1 MKKSTR
7 IVLALAII
15 AGAAFYFFDW
25 KPNGKDGDKKTT
37 ADKTKPA
44 FTFQPDDVSAIT
56 ISHPG
61 DAGTQ
66 PVRLAR
72 RNADWQITQ
81 PLTALADDS
90 TAAGIAQALSNAHI
104 EDTEPGTPD
113 RLKQYG
119 LDPAAV
125 TIDFELSNGTKHS
138 VQLGKKDFV
147 GTSVYSK
154 IDSNKDVSL
163 LPESLLGLTGKSLD
177 EYRDH
182 AVLHAH
188 TDQITSIDLKNAS
201 GEIALAKDG
210 QNWKFSKPQSA
221 LADSSS
227 VDELLAAITGGKF
240 VTVAAETPDDLA
252 KYGLATPAITIS
264 AADAK
269 GKSATLIVG
278 KKDGEMYF
286 AREQSLPEIFRITAD
301 LQKKLCETFADLR
314 DKKIAHFDPA
324 TITHVDFQNA
334 NGPISLT
341 RKSDDEWTF
350 DAPADVKGKSATA
363 EKILATLEAARA
375 DEVLDTPPA
384 AISAK
389 LAKPA
394 VQATLTFKDGKKLS
408 VAISAAGADFVYA
421 RTGDS
426 ATIYKLK
433 KAILDDLNLKPADM
447 TL

>member
-1 MKKSTR
+1 MKKSTL
-7 IVLALAII
+7 IVLALAIL

-25 KPNGKDGDKKTT
+25 KPNGKDGDKKSS

-44 FTFQPDDVSAIT
+44 FTFQPDDVASIA

-61 DAGTQ
+61 DPQAQ
-66 PVRLAR
+66 PIRLAR

-81 PLTALADDS
+81 PLTALADNA

-125 TIDFELSNGTKHS
+125 TIEFELANGTKHS

-188 TDQITSIDLKNAS
+188 TDQIASIDLKNAS

-210 QNWKFSKPQSA
+210 QNWKFSKPQTT
-221 LADSSS
+221 LADSSA
-227 VDELLAAITGGKF
+227 VDELLAAVTGGKF
-240 VTVAAETPDDLA
+240 ATVGAETSDDLA
-252 KYGLATPAITIS
+252 KYGLATPAITFTT
-264 AADAK
+264 ADAK
-269 GKSATLIVG
+269 GKSSTLIVG
-278 KKDGEMYF
+278 KKDGDMYF
-286 AREQSLPEIFRITAD
+286 AREESLPEVFRITAD
-301 LQKKLCETFADLR
+301 LQKKLSDSFADLR
-314 DKKIAHFDPA
+314 DKKVVHFDPA
-324 TITHVDFQNA
+324 TITHIDFFQNA
-334 NGPISLT
+334 NGSISLT
-341 RKSDDEWTF
+341 RKNEDEWTF
-350 DAPADVKGKSATA
+350 DAPADVKGKSASA

-375 DEVLDTPPA
+375 EEVIDKPTGLLALPQVNPPQ
-384 AISAK
+384 IH
-389 LAKPA
+389 
-394 VQATLTFKDGKKLS
+394 LTAKDGKVWWIEVKE
-408 VAISAAGADFVYA
+408 VKDGYVYFE
-421 RTGDS
+421 TSGGPS
-426 ATIYKLK
+426 IYKLK
-433 KAILDDLNLKPADM
+433 KEILDELFPKPADM
-447 TL
+447 LL

>member
-1 MKKSTR
+1 MKKSTL
-7 IVLALAII
+7 IVLALALI

-25 KPNGKDGDKKTT
+25 KPNGKDGDKKAA
-37 ADKTKPA
+37 ADKTKSA
-44 FTFQPDDVSAIT
+44 FTFQPDDVTAIT
-56 ISHPG
+56 IAHPG
-61 DAGTQ
+61 DPGAQ
-66 PVRLAR
+66 PIRLAR

-81 PLTALADDS
+81 PLTALADNA

-104 EDTEPGTPD
+104 EDSEPGTPD

-125 TIDFELSNGTKHS
+125 VIDFELGNGAKHT

-182 AVLHAH
+182 GVLHAH
-188 TDQITSIDLKNAS
+188 TDQITSLNLKNAS

-210 QNWKFSKPQSA
+210 QTWKFSKPQVA
-221 LADSSS
+221 LADSSA
-227 VDELLAAITGGKF
+227 VDELLAALTGGRF
-240 VTVAAETPDDLA
+240 VNVAAETADDLA
-252 KYGLATPAITIS
+252 KYGLATPIISFS

-269 GKSATLIVG
+269 GKSSALSIG
-278 KKDGEMYF
+278 KKDGDMFF
-286 AREQSLPEIFRITAD
+286 AREESLPEIFRITAD
-301 LQKKLCETFADLR
+301 LQKKLSETFADLR
-314 DKKIAHFDPA
+314 DKKVAHFDPA
-324 TITHVDFQNA
+324 TITHIDFQNA

-341 RKSDDEWTF
+341 RKNDDEWTF
-350 DAPADVKGKSATA
+350 DAPADVKGKSASA
-363 EKILATLEAARA
+363 EKILASLEAARA
-375 DEVLDTPPA
+375 EEVLDTPPA

-394 VQATLTFKDGKKLS
+394 FQSTFTFKGGKKLS
-408 VAISAAGADFVYA
+408 VAISAAAGDFVYI
-421 RTGDS
+421 RTSDS
-426 ATIYKLK
+426 ATIYKVK
-433 KAILDDLNLKPADM
+433 KAILDDLNLKPSDM